1 MTNKLYDF
9 QVTCDATKRDLDTY
23 EVRINIDGS
32 PRGLV
37 ITCRRTDGE
46 IAIYADDKL
55 AIYPRS
61 ANLAYVRN
69 VRD

>member
-1 MTNKLYDF
+1 MQPLHEFT
-9 QVTCDATKRDLDTY
+9 VTDDGTKKDLDTY
-23 EVRINIDGS
+23 EVRICVDGS

-55 AIYPRS
+55 AVMPRS
-61 ANLAYVRN
+61 ANLIYVRN